1 LIKIK
6 EEESVNP
13 LEKGEMGNIM
23 VRLEN
28 KEVVTFEKY
37 PIVFNSHVI
46 KNVQYEVLKKQK
58 DLNQD
63 NEKLGL
69 LDRAKQ
75 KALEVKDTVAD
86 TAKQKAL
93 EVKDT
98 VADTAKELSNETKNV

>member
-6 EEESVNP
+6 EEVTDP
-13 LEKGEMGNIM
+13 IEKGIGNIK

-37 PIVFNSHVI
+37 PVI
-46 KNVQYEVLKKQK
+46 FYSKVMKNIKYEVLKKQK

-63 NEKLGL
+63 NERQGL
-69 LDRAKQ
+69 WDK
-75 KALEVKDTVAD
+75 
-86 TAKQKAL
+86 AKQKAL

-98 VADTAKELSNETKNV
+98 VADTAKELSNEPKNG